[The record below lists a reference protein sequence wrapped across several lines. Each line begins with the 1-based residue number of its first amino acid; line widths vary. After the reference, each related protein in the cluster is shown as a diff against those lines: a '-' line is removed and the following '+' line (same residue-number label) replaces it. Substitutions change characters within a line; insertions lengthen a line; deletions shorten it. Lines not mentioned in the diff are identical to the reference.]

1 MYRGPD
7 RRVIIPLSLAYVLAL
22 LDHVVL
28 WAVLAHIFHTMLVY
42 TELWL
47 NLCEYSYQVE
57 LEKDHVILFYFIYF
71 SKYNFLFYVLFP
83 FVRDRL
89 HLHLGLGFL
98 ALTPQSLLPPVL
110 YTAWT
115 NSSTSPHNRSG
126 ASSAAKWPPRWC
138 WR

>member
-7 RRVIIPLSLAYVLAL
+7 RRVIIPLSFAYVLAL

-71 SKYNFLFYVLFP
+71 SK
-83 FVRDRL
+83 
-89 HLHLGLGFL
+89 
-98 ALTPQSLLPPVL
+98 
-110 YTAWT
+110 
-115 NSSTSPHNRSG
+115 
-126 ASSAAKWPPRWC
+126 
-138 WR
+138 